1 MMAGF
6 PANIHISEMMRSTTD
21 FATRLRGVSM
31 TEAPRMVRRID
42 SRAASSLT
50 AVLVLNALVLGLP
63 TAAS

>member
-6 PANIHISEMMRSTTD
+6 PANVHISEIMRSTTD

-50 AVLVLNALVLGLP
+50 AALVLD
-63 TAAS
+63 ASAL